1 MFLLH
6 NCGTNITFETNLR
19 EILETRIPYAPTE
32 QLSNWQIRKSNHT
45 GGGVDV
51 KFSSFDMA
59 LENWQTAQM
68 PPGKSPK
75 IISLWPGIICLCKVM
90 INDRTF
96 FSSDHLENIT

>member
-1 MFLLH
+1 MYLLH
-6 NCGTNITFETNLR
+6 NCRTNITFETNLR

-32 QLSNWQIRKSNHT
+32 QLSMGKFENITIQ
-45 GGGVDV
+45 GVDV

-68 PPGKSPK
+68 PPGKSQK
-75 IISLWPGIICLCKVM
+75 IISLGPGIICLCKVM